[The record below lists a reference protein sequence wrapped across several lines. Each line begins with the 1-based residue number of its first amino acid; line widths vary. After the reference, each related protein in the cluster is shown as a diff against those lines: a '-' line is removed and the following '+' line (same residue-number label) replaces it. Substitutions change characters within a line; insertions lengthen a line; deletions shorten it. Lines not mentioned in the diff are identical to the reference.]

1 MRAWLVCA
9 LVSGGTFFAL
19 VAAIGILR
27 MPDLYT
33 RMHATS
39 KAGTLGVGFLLAA
52 AAVQHGRLETAVVAV
67 LTIAFIVL
75 TAPVAAH
82 VIVRAAYYSGVPM
95 SERSI
100 VDDLRSRRDRKPP
113 TAGPS

>member
-1 MRAWLVCA
+1 MRAWLVCV

-52 AAVQHGRLETAVVAV
+52 AAVQHGRLETAAVAV

-82 VIVRAAYYSGVPM
+82 VIVRAAYYAGVPM
-95 SERSI
+95 SPNS
-100 VDDLRSRRDRKPP
+100 VADDLKAERERRRSDR
-113 TAGPS
+113 AR